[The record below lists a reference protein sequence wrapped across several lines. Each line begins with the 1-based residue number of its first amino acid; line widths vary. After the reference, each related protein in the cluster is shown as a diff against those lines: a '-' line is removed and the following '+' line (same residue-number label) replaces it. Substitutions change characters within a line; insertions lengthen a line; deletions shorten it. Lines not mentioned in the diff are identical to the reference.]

1 MKTMSTSSIMNRR
14 DAIHSMIGGSI
25 LLPGLLAELL
35 AADAARAG
43 APRSPADPLTPKNP
57 HFAPKARRVIFLF
70 STGGVSHMDTFD
82 HKPRL
87 FQADGRMMGV
97 GGGLSL
103 ERRPL
108 LRPRW
113 AFRRGGKCGTLVSD
127 LFPHL
132 REQMDDICL
141 INSMTTDN
149 NEHFQA
155 TLAIHTGSFFQAR
168 PSMGSW
174 ISYGLGT
181 FNQNLPSFVV
191 IAPYLPYAGTQVWAN
206 DFLPAYHQGTRV
218 VPGSEPI
225 ANLRRPSA
233 GGRGQR
239 PAPSASPAPGAR
251 PATSAVNGSP
261 STDLQQMELGL
272 ARAFNQGHL
281 QRNGHDSELAARI
294 RTFET
299 AYQMQFEAPEVFD
312 LSRETN
318 QTLRLYGLD
327 RGDTQSF
334 AWQCLVAR
342 RLAER
347 GVRFIELI
355 DTGSSNNWDAHS
367 DMAAHEPLARRI
379 DRPIAGLLRDLKRRG
394 LLEDTLV
401 VWTTEFGRTPGQDGA
416 QGRGHHPAVYSSWV
430 AGGGIKPG
438 MVYGKS
444 DDIGAT
450 VADKPVHVHDFHATL
465 LHLLGIDHERLTYR
479 HAGRDFRLTD
489 VYGEVV
495 RDILQ

>member
-1 MKTMSTSSIMNRR
+1 MTPHITRR
-14 DAIHSMIGGSI
+14 AALRSLVGGS
-25 LLPGLLAELL
+25 LVLPGILAELL
-35 AADAARAG
+35 AGENRTPAG
-43 APRSPADPLTPKNP
+43 DPLAPRDP
-57 HFAPKARRVIFLF
+57 HYAPKARRVIFLY
-70 STGGVSHMDTFD
+70 SSGGVSHMDTFD

-87 FQADGRMMGV
+87 FQADGRMMGA

-113 AFRRGGKCGTLVSD
+113 PFRRGGQCGTLVSD
-127 LFPHL
+127 VFPHL
-132 REQMDDICL
+132 RDRMDDICL

-181 FNQNLPSFVV
+181 FNRNLPSFV
-191 IAPYLPYAGTQVWAN
+191 ILAPHLPYAGTQVWAN

-218 VPGSEPI
+218 IPGREPI
-225 ANLRRPSA
+225 PNLRRPTMA
-233 GGRGQR
+233 GERE
-239 PAPSASPAPGAR
+239 PP
-251 PATSAVNGSP
+251 
-261 STDLQQMELGL
+261 DLQQLELGL

-281 QRNGHDSELAARI
+281 KRNGHDSELAARL

-299 AYQMQFEAPEVFD
+299 AFQMQFEAPEVFD
-312 LSRETN
+312 LSRETDE
-318 QTLRLYGLD
+318 TLRLYGLD
-327 RGDTQSF
+327 RRDTQSF

-367 DMAAHEPLARRI
+367 DIAAHEPLARRI
-379 DRPIAGLLRDLKRRG
+379 DRPIAGLIQDLKRRG
-394 LLEDTLV
+394 LLDDTLV

-416 QGRGHHPAVYSSWV
+416 RGRGHHPAVYSSWL

-450 VADKPVHVHDFHATL
+450 VAENPVHVHDFHATL
-465 LHLLGIDHERLTYR
+465 LHLLGLNHERLIYR

-489 VYGEVV
+489 VYGRLV
-495 RDILQ
+495 RDILA